1 MRLILPAGVGAGG
14 GLSLPVVREGGLL
27 GPAHLHCHL
36 GRQSLDS
43 YYGPQQGRWSY
54 LPPALMTSENS
65 NSFNH
70 MEVVSALLAGR
81 VETDMWQLECGVQC
95 AVFVSSVDFDLNLSY
110 LNLHFAL

>member
-1 MRLILPAGVGAGG
+1 MRLTLPARVGAGG

-95 AVFVSSVDFDLNLSY
+95 AVVLSG
-110 LNLHFAL
+110 F

>member
-1 MRLILPAGVGAGG
+1 
-14 GLSLPVVREGGLL
+14 
-27 GPAHLHCHL
+27 
-36 GRQSLDS
+36 
-43 YYGPQQGRWSY
+43 
-54 LPPALMTSENS
+54 MTSENS

-110 LNLHFAL
+110 FNLHFAL